1 MGRRI
6 ALLVTAVCAVLAV
19 LFIVKQGR
27 PVPVADG
34 PDGKVA
40 CVSYA
45 PYNKHQTPFDATL
58 VIPPAQIEEDM
69 AVLAGFTRCVRTY
82 STGQGLDAVVEIAHR
97 HGLKVYAGAWIGRTE
112 ADNQKELK
120 RLVEV
125 ANEHPEALAG
135 LIVGNEVLLRGE
147 QTAETLARYI
157 AQVKAGLTQPVPVT
171 YADVWEF
178 WTEHPELAEAVDFVT
193 VHILPYWEDHPTSVQ
208 EAVAHVM
215 AVWGDVRAQF
225 APKPILIGETGWPS
239 EGRRRQDAEPTL
251 VNQALFIRGILQA
264 AHDTGAAYNIIEAFD
279 QPWKRALEGTVGGA
293 WGVFDAER
301 GVKASL
307 AGPVT
312 ERPDALLWLAGGLA
326 VGALPL
332 LVTLVRRETRSPVV
346 LGTLLFGGAFAGAVL
361 VLQGWHALDASRGWI
376 EWAVNLGWL
385 AASVVIAGAALR
397 LAAGLPCLVKA
408 VDLRFV
414 STCAMAV
421 ASLGLLF
428 NSRYRDMPVSM
439 FLIPAVLLALTPAD
453 GADERAPEKRAVAL
467 LLAATSLGV
476 LFNEGVLNTHAW
488 MWTATALL
496 LAAPTVFSGAF
507 VRASRTV
514 PASA

>member
-6 ALLVTAVCAVLAV
+6 ALLVTALCAVLAIA
-19 LFIVKQGR
+19 FIVSQGR
-27 PVPVADG
+27 PVPMADG
-34 PDGKVA
+34 PGGKVA

-45 PYNKHQTPFDATL
+45 PYNKHQTPFDETL
-58 VIPPAQIEEDM
+58 VVPPEQIEEDM
-69 AVLAGFTRCVRTY
+69 AVLSTFTRCVRTY
-82 STGQGLDAVVEIAHR
+82 STGQGLDKVVEIAGR
-97 HGLKVYAGAWIGRTE
+97 HGLTVYAGAWIGRTE

-125 ANEHPEALAG
+125 ANAHPEALKG
-135 LIVGNEVLLRGE
+135 LVVGNEVLLRGE

-157 AQVKAGLTQPVPVT
+157 AQVKAGLTRPVPVT

-178 WTEHPELAEAVDFVT
+178 WTDHPELAQAVDFVT
-193 VHILPYWEDHPTSVQ
+193 VHILPYWEDEPTSVE
-208 EAVAHVM
+208 EAVGHVM
-215 AVWGDVRAQF
+215 AVWGEVRQQF

-251 VNQALFIRGILQA
+251 VNQARYIRGILAA
-264 AHDTGAAYNIIEAFD
+264 AHETGADYNLIEAFD

-293 WGVFDAER
+293 WGMFDAER
-301 GVKASL
+301 GPKATL
-307 AGPVT
+307 TGAVT
-312 ERPDALLWLAGGLA
+312 ERADAAWWLAGGIAL
-326 VGALPL
+326 GLLPL
-332 LVTLVRRETRSPVV
+332 VVTLVRRERVTPAA
-346 LGTLLFGGAFAGAVL
+346 LGVIGFGGVFAGCVL
-361 VLQGWHALDASRGWI
+361 VLQAWHALDASRWAS

-385 AASVVIAGAALR
+385 AFSLVLAGASVR
-397 LAAGLPCLVKA
+397 LAAGLPCRVAA
-408 VDLRFV
+408 VDLRFL

-439 FLIPAVLLALTPAD
+439 FLIPAVLLALAPAEEA
-453 GADERAPEKRAVAL
+453 GPEKRAVAL

-476 LFNEGVLNTHAW
+476 LVNEGVLNTHAW
-488 MWTATALL
+488 LWTATALL
-496 LAAPTVFSGAF
+496 LAAPSLVSGAF
-507 VRASRTV
+507 ARASRTV